1 MPVRIVTD
9 STSSIPIDVATELGV
24 SVIPLHV
31 HFGTTGYREGVD
43 LSTTEFYELLGTSS
57 DHPATSQPNPAEFL
71 ELYRQIDGVEDIVS
85 IHLSTDLSKTIES
98 ARQAAA
104 QISQR
109 KIHVL
114 DSRLVS
120 VPLAFTVIAAAN
132 AARAGANAQEIS
144 QLVDDRAHR
153 SHVAIVVP
161 TLEYLK
167 RGGRIGGAS
176 AYLGSLLNF
185 KPVLEARGG
194 RVEPVT
200 RVRSFGKA
208 HAALKEYVDTHAP
221 NGVETWAILHANAPE
236 HRDRIRQ
243 EITQNFDKDIQA
255 FDDIAIGPVLGTHA
269 GPGAFGI
276 AFVAR
281 P

>member
-9 STSSIPIDVATELGV
+9 STSSLPIDVATELGI

-31 HFGTTGYREGVD
+31 RFGTTDYREGVD
-43 LSTTEFYELLGTSS
+43 LSTAEFYELLASSS
-57 DHPATSQPNPAEFL
+57 DHPATSQPNPTEFL
-71 ELYRQIDGVEDIVS
+71 ELYSQIEGDDDIVS

-98 ARQAAA
+98 ARQAAS
-104 QISQR
+104 QITGR
-109 KIHVL
+109 KVHVL

-120 VPLAFTVIAAAN
+120 VPLAFTAIAAAN
-132 AARAGANAQEIS
+132 AACAGADAQEIGA
-144 QLVDDRAHR
+144 LVDDYAGR

-185 KPVLEARGG
+185 KVVLECRDG

-200 RVRSFGKA
+200 RVRSIGKA
-208 HAALKEYVDTHAP
+208 HAALHAYVGTHAP
-221 NGVETWAILHANAPE
+221 NGVDDWAILHANAPE
-236 HRDRIRQ
+236 QRDRLRQ
-243 EITQNFDKDIQA
+243 DLTDNLKA
-255 FDDIAIGPVLGTHA
+255 AGRSFDDMAIGPVLGTHA

-276 AFVAR
+276 AFVSR

>member
-9 STSSIPIDVATELGV
+9 STSSLPIDVATELGI

-31 HFGTTGYREGVD
+31 RFGTTDYRDGVD
-43 LSTTEFYELLGTSS
+43 LSTAEFYELLASSS

-71 ELYRQIDGVEDIVS
+71 ELYSQIEGNDDIVS

-104 QISQR
+104 QLTER
-109 KIHVL
+109 KVHVL

-132 AARAGANAQEIS
+132 AARAGADAEEIGG
-144 QLVDDRAHR
+144 LVSDHAGR

-176 AYLGSLLNF
+176 AYLGSLLNL
-185 KPVLEARGG
+185 KPVLECRAG

-200 RVRSFGKA
+200 RVRSIGKA
-208 HAALKEYVDTHAP
+208 HAALQAYVDTHAP
-221 NGVETWAILHANAPE
+221 NGVDSWAILHANAPE
-236 HRDRIRQ
+236 QRDRLRR
-243 EITQNFDKDIQA
+243 EITDNLNA
-255 FDDIAIGPVLGTHA
+255 VGRSFDDIALGPVLGTHA

-276 AFVAR
+276 AFVSR